1 MINQLTGEEITEYC
15 KENNIFKASLNP
27 SLSIDGLP
35 FLYYLIKENDY
46 YIVEHLPLN
55 DFKKNVHYDYNSI
68 ENIYDYVPEVDF
80 SEFYEEEKCQPGT
93 RALDKKWNYLFDS
106 ILD

>member
-27 SLSIDGLP
+27 SLSIGLP

-55 DFKKNVHYDYNSI
+55 DFEKNVHYDCNSI
-68 ENIYDYVPEVDF
+68 ENIYDYGDD
-80 SEFYEEEKCQPGT
+80 YAK
-93 RALDKKWNYLFDS
+93 
-106 ILD
+106 ILS